1 MVKTA
6 GLLIKIMA
14 YLFFTSFQYRPG
26 FRHLSLTQ
34 IMRQLRCECDLLS
47 LLSEHFHL
55 DFLRIAAIS

>member
-1 MVKTA
+1 MVFTRGK
-6 GLLIKIMA
+6 LVKIMA

-34 IMRQLRCECDLLS
+34 IMRKLRRECNLLK

-55 DFLRIAAIS
+55 DFLFITAIS